1 MFVKEPS
8 EVVCEHDA
16 CSLPPSRNVKRD
28 SLIGESRRTNSEAT
42 SIKGRIVVFSISGCP
57 HCRATKNL
65 LHENRLPFV
74 EINLDVYPER
84 RSELVDRT
92 QLRTVPQIFFN
103 EVSPRPT
110 IHTICVFVWV
120 NYLSIY

>member
-1 MFVKEPS
+1 MFVKRQEEPS

-28 SLIGESRRTNSEAT
+28 SLIGESRRTNPDSEAT

-92 QLRTVPQIFFN
+92 QMRTVPQIFFN
-103 EVSPRPT
+103 EVS
-110 IHTICVFVWV
+110 
-120 NYLSIY
+120 S